1 MGTAFVTAERLSVVM
16 IGATGAVGG
25 HVVRTLLAMN
35 EVGRLTL
42 LGRRHVDG
50 LRRENEYGAKVEQHV
65 VDVFEPAS
73 YQEHLAGHEV
83 AICTLGVGQPSKVDR
98 QEFVKIDKTAVLL
111 FARECRSAGVEHFEL
126 LGSVGAD
133 SGSRSFF
140 LRTKGE
146 LEDALEALEFER
158 LSLFHPSMIL
168 TPTNRYGL
176 AQAITL
182 VVWPRLRP
190 LLSGPLRRY
199 RGIAVEKL
207 GRAIGRNIARP
218 GGGVE
223 TLEWDHFNDINRLYE
238 AAGG

>member
-1 MGTAFVTAERLSVVM
+1 M
-16 IGATGAVGG
+16 GATGAVGG
-25 HVVRTLLAMN
+25 HVVRTLLGMD

-42 LGRRHVDG
+42 LGRRPVDG
-50 LRRENEYGAKVEQHV
+50 LVEAKIEQQV
-65 VDVFEPAS
+65 VDVFTPAS
-73 YQEHLAGHEV
+73 YQEHLAGHAV
-83 AICTLGVGQPSKVDR
+83 AICTLGVGQPSKVSR
-98 QEFVKIDKTAVLL
+98 QEYIKIDKTAVLT
-111 FARECRSAGVEHFEL
+111 FARECRDAGVEHFEL
-126 LGSVGAD
+126 LSSVGAN
-133 SGSRSFF
+133 SGSYSFY

-146 LEDALEALEFER
+146 LEDALEALGFAR

-182 VVWPRLRP
+182 AIWPRLRP

-207 GRAIGRNIARP
+207 GQAIGRNTTRP
-218 GGGVE
+218 GRGVE
-223 TLEWDHFNDINRLYE
+223 TLEWDHFNDINRPYE